1 MGGTRCTRTCPA
13 VCARRSR
20 RPHARGPSGVVA
32 MVVEATVEVE
42 VVEVVGLLNVEAL
55 GTWARARAREG
66 KGRRLT

>member
-1 MGGTRCTRTCPA
+1 
-13 VCARRSR
+13 
-20 RPHARGPSGVVA
+20 

>member
-1 MGGTRCTRTCPA
+1 MRQGFEGS
-13 VCARRSR
+13 RS
-20 RPHARGPSGVVA
+20 ALKAVA